1 MSKIDHFG
9 AYFQLANESKGYE
22 QVLYKKRS
30 SGNLFILSEKTVF
43 CHNFGADFEL
53 KLISVSFNL
62 EFHCITSKI
71 CTETV
76 MII

>member
-9 AYFQLANESKGYE
+9 AYFQFANESKGYE
-22 QVLYKKRS
+22 RELYKKRS
-30 SGNLFILSEKTVF
+30 SGNLFILNEKTLF
-43 CHNFGADFEL
+43 CHNFGADFGL

-71 CTETV
+71 FTKTG